1 VNAAAPI
8 SLADLARDARQG
20 ARVVWLDQA
29 AYACR
34 LFCPGEDI
42 WSDARRYVA
51 MARQAQALLG
61 SDVLEWRLGD
71 AQRAA
76 VRANPAL
83 IPPLVGRRV
92 GFALRKLIAEA
103 PLIERTTA
111 VLTALQSLFP
121 AVPRV
126 LVVESVESQL
136 TWLAGLTTA
145 EAETAVDASDVDDA
159 AVHLAGA
166 VRGFSAAGLSGL
178 VLDLTG
184 PGAFPT
190 DQILELHRPLLN
202 VARHYDW
209 SLGVL
214 VDPRQLPEDHKD
226 DRQCRLLA
234 LRGGAAR
241 TGRPRGRR
249 NDRRW
254 PASRP
259 SGMTRM
265 PITPAQAFVSG
276 RSKRTPHPSWS
287 SPGCSCCDR
296 TRRCL
301 ATELKGS

>member
-29 AYACR
+29 AYAWR

-214 VDPRQLPEDHKD
+214 VDARRLPEITKTTANVDFLLCAEAQPGLAGPEGDALIGGGLPPAFWHD
-226 DRQCRLLA
+226 EDADNPCPGLCFGTVEADATPELVLARLQL
-234 LRGGAAR
+234 LRSNSSL
-241 TGRPRGRR
+241 PR
-249 NDRRW
+249 
-254 PASRP
+254 
-259 SGMTRM
+259 
-265 PITPAQAFVSG
+265 
-276 RSKRTPHPSWS
+276 
-287 SPGCSCCDR
+287 
-296 TRRCL
+296 
-301 ATELKGS
+301 TELKGS